1 MDSITQA
8 ALGGALGGAVLG
20 HRFGRGAVIAG
31 ALLGTLPD
39 MDVLIDYG
47 DAVANFS
54 QHRGFSH
61 SLLVLAPLAVVLA
74 ALLSRRRRG
83 VSFRRW
89 LTFTGAIL
97 ITHPLLDAFTT
108 YGTQLLWPLAP
119 PVAWH
124 SIFIIDPL
132 YTLPLLVAVIIALV
146 RPPAVRALSLGLV
159 LSSLYLAWSLAAQQW
174 VDHRVH
180 QALAGTG
187 YQTAPRLVQPMPFS
201 TLLWRATVLH
211 REERLEIVTGLLDK
225 ERPLHIE
232 RFPRNANLVASAKQ
246 LDDGR
251 RLEWFTRGFLDYRID
266 DGRLV
271 ATDIRLGVPGA
282 HPFQFVIAEA
292 KGAPHNLAWQAVRS
306 SRLAR
311 PMINEGAWPA
321 LFRRTLALSPVLC
334 LHELELASSG
344 AACEKVLPPLGS
356 P

>member
-20 HRFGRGAVIAG
+20 HRFGRAAVVAG

-61 SLLVLAPLAVVLA
+61 SLLVLVPLAVVLA
-74 ALLSRRRRG
+74 ALLSRWQRS

-108 YGTQLLWPLAP
+108 YGTQLLWPLGP

-132 YTLPLLVAVIIALV
+132 YTLPLLVAVVIALI
-146 RPPAVRALSLGLV
+146 RPPAIRALTVGLV

-174 VDHRVH
+174 VDHRVQ

-187 YQTAPRLVQPMPFS
+187 YQTAPRMVQPMPFS

-211 REERLEIVTGLLDK
+211 REERLEIVTGLLDGDV
-225 ERPLHIE
+225 PLHIE
-232 RFPRNANLVASAKQ
+232 GFPRDANLVASAKQ

-251 RLEWFTRGFLDYRID
+251 RLEWFTGGFLDYRLK

-292 KGAPHNLAWQAVRS
+292 QGGPDNLAWQAVRS
-306 SRLAR
+306 TRLAR
-311 PMINEGAWPA
+311 PMVNEDAWPA
-321 LFRRTLALSPVLC
+321 LFRRTLGLSPVLC
-334 LHELELASSG
+334 LRELKLASSG
-344 AACEKVLPPLGS
+344 AACEGTLPPLGS
-356 P
+356 Q

>member
-20 HRFGRGAVIAG
+20 RRFGRGAVIAG

-61 SLLVLAPLAVVLA
+61 SLLILAPLAVVLA
-74 ALLSRRRRG
+74 ALLSRWQHS

-108 YGTQLLWPLAP
+108 YGTQLLWPLGP

-124 SIFIIDPL
+124 TIFIIDPL
-132 YTLPLLVAVIIALV
+132 YTLPLLLAVIIALV
-146 RPPAVRALSLGLV
+146 RPPAIRALTVGLV

-187 YQTAPRLVQPMPFS
+187 YQTAPRMVQPMPFS

-211 REERLEIVTGLLDK
+211 REERLEIVT
-225 ERPLHIE
+225 
-232 RFPRNANLVASAKQ
+232 
-246 LDDGR
+246 
-251 RLEWFTRGFLDYRID
+251 
-266 DGRLV
+266 
-271 ATDIRLGVPGA
+271 
-282 HPFQFVIAEA
+282 
-292 KGAPHNLAWQAVRS
+292 
-306 SRLAR
+306 
-311 PMINEGAWPA
+311 
-321 LFRRTLALSPVLC
+321 
-334 LHELELASSG
+334 
-344 AACEKVLPPLGS
+344 
-356 P
+356 